1 MHRIN
6 NIYIETTFNGHN
18 VRGKEDTIKIIE
30 TLEALDCIK
39 FGLVHLKQ
47 KYERLNNYLTQQD

>member
-1 MHRIN
+1 M
-6 NIYIETTFNGHN
+6 YIETAFNGHN
-18 VRGKEDTIKIIE
+18 VSGKEDTIKIIA
-30 TLEALDCIK
+30 TLEGLDCKK